1 MARMW
6 CFGKESLDHYIFTPC
21 GLSDP
26 HAITVKMRQT
36 GPSKTKRENQDDS
49 IMGASAFTHEEASS

>member
-1 MARMW
+1 M
-6 CFGKESLDHYIFTPC
+6 YIFTPC